1 MVDYNLINSLDVNED
16 SFEQELAAM
25 MGGQTTDEALATTI
39 DTTLGNFQTGA
50 ILKGRV
56 VDVRGASWRAR
67 TNRAT
72 PVPAGDPVR
81 VIEVDGLL
89 LEVEP
94 LEGAARDHRERRRRD
109 DAADHP
115 S

>member
-16 SFEQELAAM
+16 SFEKELAEM

-56 VDVRGASWRAR
+56 VGLVGGDVVVDVGLKSEGV
-67 TNRAT
+67 
-72 PVPAGDPVR
+72 VPASEWDDPSSIDVGD
-81 VIEVDGLL
+81 EVDVW
-89 LEVEP
+89 LETVE
-94 LEGAARDHRERRRRD
+94 
-109 DAADHP
+109 
-115 S
+115 